1 MGGLR
6 QFIRGLRQRA
16 GVSVG
21 ILLVAV
27 VAAAAAT
34 TGPTYDAAA
43 RTSVMRDAL
52 DTPTVI
58 DRTVEASGS
67 GPASGLASGLATQ
80 AGGVLAAHLGG
91 PAQLSRLFQ
100 PPVEDTLVQV
110 PATRV
115 VNPGASTP
123 SNVINLSWH
132 SGQCTNLR
140 ITTGTCPTQPGQV
153 MISQSFAAALHL
165 KPGDTLGT
173 RVAALATL
181 RVTGVYMVPS
191 AADVASAYWLDGAC
205 ADFSYEHSCTT
216 GGSSADAA
224 PAQPDGLFTP
234 ADTFNGLPAT
244 VQGQAATWWVLSPD
258 GVRPGDLAT
267 LTTAVNEFLNDPG
280 LQAAF
285 DTTSSSI
292 PQLTAQV
299 TSDWGTLDVPVYLV
313 TGQLLLLAWLL
324 LFLIATDAAEA
335 RASEVA
341 LARLRGYGRARTAAF
356 GISEPAALLVIGF
369 PAGALAG
376 WAFTSLLSSVLLRP
390 GTPTVL
396 PWLGI
401 AAAAAATLGGLIAVL
416 LAARRALTR
425 PITEQWRRTA
435 RDAARRGWVLDGVLL
450 TGAAAGLA
458 ELSAGGFATG
468 ARSGALSLLVPGLL
482 GLAAAVVASRLLPAA
497 CVLAFAVTRRRGG
510 TAVFLAVRHIAR
522 RTSGTRTTIAVATAF
537 SLATFAIAGYAVG
550 QRNIERV
557 AAAQAGADGVLTV
570 QAPQGQ
576 DLGAIVN
583 RIDPGGTQAA
593 AVDVSSGAGNGTV
606 LLAVQPARFAR
617 VAAWRPG
624 FLSTRQS
631 PAALAAR
638 LSPPT
643 APPIQIPATA
653 TALRV
658 RVGNVSGVQPGSV
671 LTFWVSDISP
681 GTGGGQTPQPT
692 GPLPTGHGG
701 LVAAALS
708 GCPCELTMLS
718 INAPPGASPPALAS
732 GAVTLSDLSIKVH
745 GTWASLAGA
754 FDAPQTAWSAGAE
767 APGPSCDATTGT
779 LAPGSAA
786 ENNAAENNAAGIRW
800 SFRVNGGCSAALT
813 RDDVPNPV
821 PALVSA
827 GVTTGSGPVSALGLD
842 GRNLTIA
849 PVALAAAVP
858 GAPGDGIVV
867 DRTLALRAGYYQES
881 GSVTEQ
887 VWTAPGALTSIRAKL
902 AAAGVAIT
910 SVATIGQAETILNRQ
925 GPALASVLF
934 VAAAGSAALLAA
946 GAAVLGLYQAGRR
959 RRHEYAALIAGRV
972 SRRSLRASVLIEQL
986 VVLGFGTLTGIA
998 AGLAAAAAVLPDVP
1012 EFRSPPTSPP
1022 LLYSPPPVP
1031 VGVPLLVAA
1040 AIMGLAATV
1049 AALAVVASARPELL
1063 RQAQA

>member
-67 GPASGLASGLATQ
+67 GPAAGLADALATQ
-80 AGGVLAAHLGG
+80 AGGVLAADLGG
-91 PAQLSRLFQ
+91 PARLSRLFQ

-110 PATRV
+110 PTTRV

-123 SNVINLSWH
+123 SNLIDLSWH

-181 RVTGVYMVPS
+181 RVTGVYVVPS
-191 AADVASAYWLDGAC
+191 AADIASAYWLDGAC
-205 ADFSYEHSCTT
+205 ADFSYEHSCSA
-216 GGSSADAA
+216 GGSSASAG

-234 ADTFNGLPAT
+234 ATTFNGLPAG

-267 LTTAVNEFLNDPG
+267 LTAAVNEFLTDPG

-292 PQLTAQV
+292 PQLTGQV
-299 TSDWGTLDVPVYLV
+299 TSDWATLDVPVYLI

-341 LARLRGYGRARTAAF
+341 LARLRGYGRTRTAAF
-356 GISEPAALLVIGF
+356 GISEPAVLLAIGF

-376 WAFTSLLSSVLLRP
+376 WAFTSLLSGVLLRP

-401 AAAAAATLGGLIAVL
+401 AAAAAATIGGLIAVL

-583 RIDPGGTQAA
+583 RIDPDAA
-593 AVDVSSGAGNGTV
+593 LAATVDVSSGAGNGTV

-638 LSPPT
+638 LSPPA
-643 APPIQIPATA
+643 APPIQIPAAA

-658 RVGNVSGVQPGSV
+658 RVGNVSGVQPGSA

-681 GTGGGQTPQPT
+681 GTGGGQTPQLT

-718 INAPPGASPPALAS
+718 INAPLGAASPSAQAS
-732 GAVTLSDLSIKVH
+732 GAITLSDLSIEVH
-745 GTWASLAGA
+745 GTWTSMTGA

-767 APGPSCDATTGT
+767 APGPSCDATTGS
-779 LAPGSAA
+779 LVPGSAA
-786 ENNAAENNAAGIRW
+786 DVRW

-813 RDDVPNPV
+813 RDDVPNPL
-821 PALVSA
+821 PALVSS
-827 GVTTGSGPVSALGLD
+827 GVTTSTGPVSALGLD
-842 GRNLTIA
+842 GRTLTIA
-849 PVALAAAVP
+849 PLALAAAVP

-867 DRTLALRAGYYQES
+867 DRTLALRAAYYQES

-902 AAAGVAIT
+902 TAAGVAIT
-910 SVATIGQAETILNRQ
+910 SVATIGQAETVLNRQ

-998 AGLAAAAAVLPDVP
+998 AGIAAAAVVLPDVP
-1012 EFRSPPTSPP
+1012 EFRSPPASPP

-1040 AIMGLAATV
+1040 VVMGLAATV